1 MYSSGVWSEYHEN
14 GEVVVGV
21 TDYYVEEFGDSEW
34 EWSACFNKENA
45 KLLENTLRK
54 EFEEELTLKEMIAT
68 KFGNHLDT
76 IGFVKYLDEHGLK
89 YFINRTC

>member
-1 MYSSGVWSEYHEN
+1 MYSSGVWIEYHEN

-45 KLLENTLRK
+45 KLLEDTLRM
-54 EFEEELTLKEMIAT
+54 EFDEELTLKEMIAT
-68 KFGNHLDT
+68 KFGNHLST
-76 IGFVKYLDEHGLK
+76 IDFAKYCDDHKIK
-89 YFINRTC
+89 YVLGR

>member
-1 MYSSGVWSEYHEN
+1 MYSSGVWIEYLEN

-45 KLLENTLRK
+45 KLLENTLKK
-54 EFEEELTLKEMIAT
+54 EFDEELTLKEMIVK
-68 KFGNHLDT
+68 KFGNNLST
-76 IGFVKYLDEHGLK
+76 IDFFKYCDVHNIK
-89 YFINRTC
+89 FILGRGC